1 MSSRFL
7 TAKPLK
13 LKPLHA
19 FAIVSLLAGCF
30 GGSDPAPEPEA
41 KELRTDQDPLA
52 TEVPEAEL
60 TRLAKKLYQ
69 IGMYTVARDSLASLK
84 DRYPMG
90 AHASFAELKHA
101 DSFFFNHE
109 NDQAAKLYED
119 YLKNHP
125 GSSEAPYV
133 KLQAARSHVA
143 SARTSGRDRQ
153 PWERALVMYDD
164 VVTTYRDTA
173 YADVARSER
182 IGVIRELS
190 AYDRE
195 IIEFYRKNDNMP
207 AVEERER
214 RFKERWGA
222 RLSEVEQ
229 AEVAPTILSQKKLRE
244 LPALGFV
251 ATPPVSSSA
260 IVDEP
265 LAPLAASDTNRQ
277 ATTPTSEPLIEGRI
291 VVQAVQCT
299 KGGGTKEGAPFATVE
314 VSRIPDRLAVYE
326 SSSPSVGPRDGSVL
340 LEGLKLTARQRTFD
354 CFGFGDLEITTAGDL
369 KIVSER
375 PITITVLH
383 DPPRLLLSPLND

>member
-1 MSSRFL
+1 MLIPDILSNAWKQKCL
-7 TAKPLK
+7 QVAAL
-13 LKPLHA
+13 
-19 FAIVSLLAGCF
+19 ISLLGGCF
-30 GGSDPAPEPEA
+30 GGSEPSPEPEA
-41 KELRTDQDPLA
+41 KELRTTEDPLA

-84 DRYPMG
+84 DRYPLG

-125 GSSEAPYV
+125 GSPEAPYV

-164 VVTTYRDTA
+164 VVATYAGTA
-173 YADVARSER
+173 YADVARTER
-182 IGVIRELS
+182 MAVIRELS

-207 AVEERER
+207 AVQERER
-214 RFKERWGA
+214 RFSERWGA
-222 RLSEVEQ
+222 RISEVEQ
-229 AEVAPTILSQKKLRE
+229 AEQTPTILAQKSLRE
-244 LPALGFV
+244 LPAVSF
-251 ATPPVSSSA
+251 AETPAIDTVETTDPLQPVR
-260 IVDEP
+260 VLDEEDTP
-265 LAPLAASDTNRQ
+265 RTAPTPAPL
-277 ATTPTSEPLIEGRI
+277 LEGRI
-291 VVQAVQCT
+291 VVQGIQCSRE
-299 KGGGTKEGAPFATVE
+299 GTCFATIE

-326 SSSPSVGPRDGSVL
+326 GLTPSVSPRDGIVTI
-340 LEGLKLTARQRTFD
+340 EGVKLTARQTTFD
-354 CFGFGDLEITTAGDL
+354 CFGSGDLEVTTDGDL
-369 KIVSER
+369 RIVSEQ
-375 PITITVLH
+375 PLTITALQ
-383 DPPRLLLSPLND
+383 DPPRLLLSPLDSQ

>member
-1 MSSRFL
+1 MSMAWKQRCL
-7 TAKPLK
+7 QVL
-13 LKPLHA
+13 
-19 FAIVSLLAGCF
+19 AIGSLLSGCF
-30 GGSDPAPEPEA
+30 GSSDPAPEPEA
-41 KELRTDQDPLA
+41 KELRTEKDPLA

-69 IGMYTVARDSLASLK
+69 VGMYTVARDSLASLK
-84 DRYPMG
+84 DRYPLG

-125 GSSEAPYV
+125 GSSEVPYV

-143 SARTSGRDRQ
+143 SARTSGRDRH

-164 VVTTYRDTA
+164 VVTSYSGTA
-173 YADVARSER
+173 YADVARIER

-229 AEVAPTILSQKKLRE
+229 ADSAPSTLSQKRLRE
-244 LPALGFV
+244 LPNLAFV
-251 ATPPVSSSA
+251 AIPPTEAAFTDQLLQRPASQGSDSQG
-260 IVDEP
+260 IP
-265 LAPLAASDTNRQ
+265 AP
-277 ATTPTSEPLIEGRI
+277 EGPLIEGRI
-291 VVQAVQCT
+291 VVQAVHCT
-299 KGGGTKEGAPFATVE
+299 KDASPFATVE
-314 VSRIPDRLAVYE
+314 LSRIPDRLAGYE
-326 SSSPSVGPRDGSVL
+326 GSSPSIVPTNGVVL
-340 LEGLKLTARQRTFD
+340 LEGTKLAARQATFD
-354 CFGFGDLEITTAGDL
+354 CFASGDLEITSDGDL
-369 KIVSER
+369 KLISEH
-375 PITITVLH
+375 PIIITVLQ
-383 DPPRLLLSPLND
+383 DPPRLLLSPLNDE

>member
-1 MSSRFL
+1 MPPKFL
-7 TAKPLK
+7 TATPRK
-13 LKPLHA
+13 LRHLHA
-19 FAIVSLLAGCF
+19 FAIACLFAGCF

-84 DRYPMG
+84 DRYPLG

-125 GSSEAPYV
+125 SSSEAPYV

-164 VVTTYRDTA
+164 VIATYPGTA

-182 IGVIRELS
+182 VGVIRELS
-190 AYDRE
+190 AYDRD
-195 IIEFYRKNDNMP
+195 IIEFYRKNNNVA

-229 AEVAPTILSQKKLRE
+229 AEVAPATLSQKKLRE
-244 LPALGFV
+244 LPPLTYAGP
-251 ATPPVSSSA
+251 ASEYSPPVSEQLRPTASVDTTMESA
-260 IVDEP
+260 APIP
-265 LAPLAASDTNRQ
+265 APLV
-277 ATTPTSEPLIEGRI
+277 EGRI
-291 VVQAVQCT
+291 VVQGVQCSRE
-299 KGGGTKEGAPFATVE
+299 GTPFATVE
-314 VSRIPDRLAVYE
+314 VNRIPDRLAIYQG
-326 SSSPSVGPRDGSVL
+326 SSPSVAPKDGSVL
-340 LEGLKLTARQRTFD
+340 LEGVKLTARQASFD
-354 CFGFGDLEITTAGDL
+354 CFGSGDLEITEAGDL
-369 KIVSER
+369 RILSEH
-375 PITITVLH
+375 PITITVLQ
-383 DPPRLLLSPLND
+383 DPPRLLLSPLTGE